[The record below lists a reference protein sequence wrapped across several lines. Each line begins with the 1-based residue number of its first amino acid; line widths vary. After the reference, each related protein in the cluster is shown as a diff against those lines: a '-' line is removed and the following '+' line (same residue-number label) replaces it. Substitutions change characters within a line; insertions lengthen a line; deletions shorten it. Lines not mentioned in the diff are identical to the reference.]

1 MELSQLDSILIIDDA
16 EFDRQLLAKKL
27 SAWNYRIYS
36 AENGMAG
43 LKALESHSPEI
54 VITDLQMPVMDGLEF
69 IKAARRLDLRYT
81 YIIVLSSSDDK
92 KSIVQALAA
101 GADDYLTKPFHPEEL
116 QTRIQAAQ
124 RILRLQ
130 SQDLL
135 ILSMA
140 KLADYRSEETG
151 FHLERVQYFTKILAT
166 DYMEHHGGINS
177 QYISSLQTLSSLHDI
192 GKVAIPDAV
201 LNKPGKLTEAE
212 FSIMKNHTT
221 IGGKLLD
228 EIYQDTSAPQLRLAR
243 DIVLYH
249 HERFDGTGYPH
260 GLFAEKI
267 PISARLVALADVY
280 DALTSKRCYKSAFSH
295 KKSRDMILSEKGK
308 HFDPL
313 IVDCFERRHEDF
325 QSVAMQYKEP

>member
-1 MELSQLDSILIIDDA
+1 MDLSELNSILVIDDA
-16 EFDRQLLAKKL
+16 EFDRQLLSKKL
-27 SAWNYRIYS
+27 SAWNYHVYT
-36 AENGMAG
+36 AENGMSG
-43 LKALESHSPEI
+43 LKALENHSPEL

-69 IKAARRLDLRYT
+69 IKAARRLDIHYT

-92 KSIVQALAA
+92 KNIVQALAA

-116 QTRIQAAQ
+116 KTRIQAAK

-140 KLADYRSEETG
+140 KLADYRSRETG

-177 QYISSLQTLSSLHDI
+177 QYISLLVTLSSLHDI
-192 GKVAIPDAV
+192 GKVAISDAI
-201 LNKPGKLTEAE
+201 LHKPGKLTQAE

-221 IGGKLLD
+221 IGGQLLD
-228 EIYQDTSAPQLRLAR
+228 EIYQSTGAAQLRVAR

-260 GLFAEKI
+260 GLHGKKI
-267 PISARLVALADVY
+267 PLSARFVALADVY
-280 DALTSKRCYKSAFSH
+280 DALTSKRCYKSSFSH
-295 KKSRDMILSEKGK
+295 EKARGIIMSEKGK

-313 IVDCFERRHEDF
+313 LVDCFERRHEDF
-325 QSVAMQYKEP
+325 QSVAKQYKEH